1 MVFLRQNGVK
11 TGEKT
16 KKQNKNG
23 KFLSIFCFFRGIF
36 KKPVLKNIP
45 RQVKTNRKQMD
56 QMIAMGFYN
65 RKRNE
70 MP

>member
-1 MVFLRQNGVK
+1 MLFLRQKGAK

-36 KKPVLKNIP
+36 KRPVLKNIP
-45 RQVKTNRKQMD
+45 RQVKTNRKQMG
-56 QMIAMGFYN
+56 QMIAMGI
-65 RKRNE
+65 RSSTQNE